1 MTTVPENHAQDYS
14 HAFSLKAVLEDA
26 PGCELGLLDNQPISV
41 SFVRVLIYEH
51 NLRSRT
57 STLAYDVKDRRS

>member
-14 HAFSLKAVLEDA
+14 HSFSLKAVLDDA
-26 PGCELGLLDNQPISV
+26 PGFELGLLDNQPIPV
-41 SFVRVLIYEH
+41 SFVRVLIYKRSI
-51 NLRSRT
+51 RSRT